1 MIQGINNDEEFYYIL
16 IRHFIFNLVY
26 VDMGTQASES
36 VSLSFDFTGTY
47 SRFFEVK
54 VTQLPCSSEYK

>member
-1 MIQGINNDEEFYYIL
+1 MRY
-16 IRHFIFNLVY
+16 FIFNLVY